1 MADELQLVHIKSLG
15 RPQQL
20 RLMKGGAVRFS
31 APTSAEDAIQMFLLP
46 QHTSKM
52 MKKFKLGKQHQYRL
66 SPVELERNMMEG
78 GSLYSMAKKGLKYAS
93 PLLKQAARAGIVS
106 GSAALAASNPALIP
120 FIPMGA
126 AALGSLSDS
135 AFDDLANMNVDDV
148 GEGAFS
154 PEDVSA
160 YSKHP
165 AVQMAKVAAQSHP
178 SYQRAVENMSKYH
191 PSQYEDELSKYDMGM
206 GNDGFGE
213 RSGYGKFSSSIKNAS
228 NQAKSARQ
236 RQTPSLEQAKSY
248 ANEFQHQAVVSR
260 KSARGRGLYAGMKGT
275 GTMFGMDDYGM
286 GDMVGYG
293 MMGCGLFAGSGMGE
307 RGSVNIAGNIVG
319 HFGVPQALQSQP
331 FSVNFAS
338 KAFNSPIVNSMIK

>member
-31 APTSAEDAIQMFLLP
+31 APSSAEDAIQMFLLP

-66 SPVELERNMMEG
+66 SPIELERNMMEG
-78 GSLYSMAKKGLKYAS
+78 GSLYSLAKKGLKYAS
-93 PLLKQAARAGIVS
+93 PVLKQAARAGIVS
-106 GSAALAASNPALIP
+106 GSAMLAATNPALIP

-126 AALGSLSDS
+126 AALGSLSDA
-135 AFDDLANMNVDDV
+135 AFDDLGNMEVDDA

-154 PEDVSA
+154 PESIAA
-160 YSKHP
+160 YSRHP
-165 AVQMAKVAAQSHP
+165 SVQMAKQAAQSHP
-178 SYQRAVENMSKYH
+178 SYQRAMENMSQYA
-191 PSQYEDELSKYDMGM
+191 PSQYQDQLSRYDYGS
-206 GNDGFGE
+206 GNDGYGE
-213 RSGYGKFSSSIKNAS
+213 RAGYEQLSSSIKKAS
-228 NQAKSARQ
+228 NQVKSAKQ
-236 RQTPSLEQAKSY
+236 RQTPSLKQAKSY
-248 ANEFQHQAVVSR
+248 ADDYQSESRASR
-260 KSARGRGLYAGMKGT
+260 KSSRGRGLYAGMRGKG
-275 GTMFGMDDYGM
+275 MMYGMEDYGIP
-286 GDMVGYG
+286 DMVGN
-293 MMGCGLFAGSGMGE
+293 GLFAGSGMKE

-319 HFGVPQALQSQP
+319 HFGIPQALQSQP

>member
-31 APTSAEDAIQMFLLP
+31 APSSAEDAIQMFLLP

-66 SPVELERNMMEG
+66 SPIELERNMMEG
-78 GSLYSMAKKGLKYAS
+78 GSLYSLAKKGLKYAS
-93 PLLKQAARAGIVS
+93 PVLKQAARAGIVS
-106 GSAALAASNPALIP
+106 GSAMLAASNPALIP

-126 AALGSLSDS
+126 AALGSLSDA
-135 AFDDLANMNVDDV
+135 AFDDLGNMEVDDA

-154 PEDVSA
+154 PESIAA
-160 YSKHP
+160 YSRHP
-165 AVQMAKVAAQSHP
+165 SVQMAKQAAQSHP
-178 SYQRAVENMSKYH
+178 SYQRAMENMSQYA
-191 PSQYEDELSKYDMGM
+191 PSQYEDQLSRYDYGS
-206 GNDGFGE
+206 GNDGYGE
-213 RSGYGKFSSSIKNAS
+213 RAGYEQLSSSIKKAS
-228 NQAKSARQ
+228 NQVKSAKQ
-236 RQTPSLEQAKSY
+236 RQTPSLKQAKSY
-248 ANEFQHQAVVSR
+248 ADDYQSESRASR
-260 KSARGRGLYAGMKGT
+260 KSSRGRGLYAGMRGKG
-275 GTMFGMDDYGM
+275 MMYGMEDYGIP
-286 GDMVGYG
+286 DMVGN
-293 MMGCGLFAGSGMGE
+293 GLFAGSGMKE

-319 HFGVPQALQSQP
+319 HFGIPQALQSQP

>member
-31 APTSAEDAIQMFLLP
+31 APSSASDAIQMFLLP
-46 QHTSKM
+46 EHTSKM

-93 PLLKQAARAGIVS
+93 PLLKQAARASILS

-135 AFDDLANMNVDDV
+135 AFDDLGNMEVDDAE
-148 GEGAFS
+148 EGAFS
-154 PEDVSA
+154 PESVAA
-160 YSKHP
+160 YSRHP
-165 AVQMAKVAAQSHP
+165 SVQMAKQAAQSHP
-178 SYQRAVENMSKYH
+178 SYQRAMENMSQYH
-191 PSQYEDELSKYDMGM
+191 PSKYQDELSKYDYGS

-213 RSGYGKFSSSIKNAS
+213 RAGYEQLSSSIKKAS
-228 NQAKSARQ
+228 NQANSARQ
-236 RQTPSLEQAKSY
+236 RQTPSLQQAKSY
-248 ANEFQHQAVVSR
+248 ADEYQSDSKASR
-260 KSARGRGLYAGMKGT
+260 KSTRGRGLYAGMKGR
-275 GTMFGMDDYGM
+275 GMYGMDDYGM
-286 GDMVGYG
+286 GDMIGYG
-293 MMGCGLFAGSGMGE
+293 MRGCGLFAGSGMGE
-307 RGSVNIAGNIVG
+307 KGSVNIAGNIVG
-319 HFGVPQALQSQP
+319 HFGVPQAFHSQP
-331 FSVNFAS
+331 FSVNLAS
-338 KAFNSPIVNSMIK
+338 RAFNSPIVNSMIK